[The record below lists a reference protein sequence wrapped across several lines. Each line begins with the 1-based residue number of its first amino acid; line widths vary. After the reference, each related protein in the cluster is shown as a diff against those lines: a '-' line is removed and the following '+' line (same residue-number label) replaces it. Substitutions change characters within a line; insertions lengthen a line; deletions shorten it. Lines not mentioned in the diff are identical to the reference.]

1 MQAIDRELLSVLGD
15 STIRFVVP
23 VYQRSYAWQKEHW
36 ERLWDDIL
44 AIAGEQDKEHF
55 TGSIVWVGRM
65 QGPGV
70 NADGNILV
78 DGQQRLTTLSLLILA
93 YAEFAKEHDNKGND
107 GKELPVSFEEIIGS
121 GYLFSSYKKGE
132 QRYKIT
138 LSDVDKETFRAL
150 VDRLESPHTPLPETN
165 SRLLEALEYF
175 ETRISGLEDQSA
187 LWRGLQRLRIVNVT
201 LDPHRDN
208 PQLVFESM
216 NSTGKPLCHADLIR
230 NYILLGLPID
240 QQTEFYHNYWRQI
253 EIVLGTDKNMEVFDQ
268 FIFHYLTIYTSPNI
282 VNQSEV
288 YQIFKNYKNV
298 CEKCVEELLQEMLFY
313 ARIYASITIED
324 FEKDVEIRSI
334 CKNIFTLK
342 AAPVIPLIML
352 FYSKMKIL
360 PEKLT
365 REEFIASIKYIEIYL
380 VYRTLC
386 EYRSN
391 GLNRYI
397 PSLISKFKKC
407 FDSGD
412 YNVSKHILA
421 TFEDERGT
429 AREFPAKKHLIEVL
443 EKKDFYSMAT
453 FRKKFFLEQ
462 LENRLHPKNWLDIS
476 GGNYTIEHIMPQ
488 TIDNKTD
495 WPEMLGEGYETSYN
509 EHLHLLGNLTVTAYN
524 SELSNLSFQKK
535 KEAYLSSEPIALS
548 SDILQEA
555 TWTYE
560 KIQERTKKLAERIVN
575 LWPRPSLT
583 GEEVK
588 KYSLLRRDANEN
600 TGFISIK
607 DLLGAGVLQVN
618 EKLISSNESIYKGFS
633 CRINEDGF
641 IQFDDGK
648 IEETP
653 SGAAKYCIK
662 QKYGK
667 LTNINGWKLWFV
679 PRLNCS
685 LSDAKS
691 LMNHSVPEV

>member
-1 MQAIDRELLSVLGD
+1 
-15 STIRFVVP
+15 
-23 VYQRSYAWQKEHW
+23 
-36 ERLWDDIL
+36 
-44 AIAGEQDKEHF
+44 
-55 TGSIVWVGRM
+55 
-65 QGPGV
+65 
-70 NADGNILV
+70 
-78 DGQQRLTTLSLLILA
+78 
-93 YAEFAKEHDNKGND
+93 
-107 GKELPVSFEEIIGS
+107 
-121 GYLFSSYKKGE
+121 
-132 QRYKIT
+132 
-138 LSDVDKETFRAL
+138 
-150 VDRLESPHTPLPETN
+150 
-165 SRLLEALEYF
+165 
-175 ETRISGLEDQSA
+175 
-187 LWRGLQRLRIVNVT
+187 
-201 LDPHRDN
+201 
-208 PQLVFESM
+208 
-216 NSTGKPLCHADLIR
+216 
-230 NYILLGLPID
+230 
-240 QQTEFYHNYWRQI
+240 
-253 EIVLGTDKNMEVFDQ
+253 
-268 FIFHYLTIYTSPNI
+268 
-282 VNQSEV
+282 
-288 YQIFKNYKNV
+288 
-298 CEKCVEELLQEMLFY
+298 
-313 ARIYASITIED
+313 
-324 FEKDVEIRSI
+324 
-334 CKNIFTLK
+334 
-342 AAPVIPLIML
+342 
-352 FYSKMKIL
+352 
-360 PEKLT
+360 
-365 REEFIASIKYIEIYL
+365 
-380 VYRTLC
+380 
-386 EYRSN
+386 
-391 GLNRYI
+391 
-397 PSLISKFKKC
+397 
-407 FDSGD
+407 
-412 YNVSKHILA
+412 
-421 TFEDERGT
+421 
-429 AREFPAKKHLIEVL
+429 
-443 EKKDFYSMAT
+443 MAT

-462 LENRLHPKNWLDIS
+462 LENSLHPKNWLDIS

-548 SDILQEA
+548 NDILQEA

-667 LTNINGWKLWFV
+667 LTNINGWKLWLV

>member
-1 MQAIDRELLSVLGD
+1 MRLCELEN
-15 STIRFVVP
+15 
-23 VYQRSYAWQKEHW
+23 KE
-36 ERLWDDIL
+36 D
-44 AIAGEQDKEHF
+44 
-55 TGSIVWVGRM
+55 
-65 QGPGV
+65 
-70 NADGNILV
+70 
-78 DGQQRLTTLSLLILA
+78 
-93 YAEFAKEHDNKGND
+93 
-107 GKELPVSFEEIIGS
+107 
-121 GYLFSSYKKGE
+121 
-132 QRYKIT
+132 
-138 LSDVDKETFRAL
+138 
-150 VDRLESPHTPLPETN
+150 
-165 SRLLEALEYF
+165 
-175 ETRISGLEDQSA
+175 
-187 LWRGLQRLRIVNVT
+187 
-201 LDPHRDN
+201 
-208 PQLVFESM
+208 
-216 NSTGKPLCHADLIR
+216 
-230 NYILLGLPID
+230 
-240 QQTEFYHNYWRQI
+240 
-253 EIVLGTDKNMEVFDQ
+253 
-268 FIFHYLTIYTSPNI
+268 
-282 VNQSEV
+282 
-288 YQIFKNYKNV
+288 
-298 CEKCVEELLQEMLFY
+298 LLQDMLFY
-313 ARIYASITIED
+313 ARIYASITVEG
-324 FEKDVEIRSI
+324 FEKDIEIRSI

-462 LENRLHPKNWLDIS
+462 LENSLHPKNWLDIS

-548 SDILQEA
+548 NDILQEA

-667 LTNINGWKLWFV
+667 LTNINGWKLWLV